1 MSFDNWFK
9 PIDKRLLSVT
19 QVQTHLR
26 DASFALEGLR
36 ELLSSADWSAAGGK
50 LPTER
55 DLAQRL
61 EVGRHSVRRALDVL
75 EAEGVI
81 WRRQGA
87 GTFVGQR
94 AKGAVEAEIAK
105 AIPRASFDEV
115 LEVRLRI
122 EPQLAQLAAIRAT
135 PEEITRMKELTSR
148 FLEAEDIEA
157 CELWDGAFHRQ
168 IAVAARNELFLALFD
183 VMNRVRRDKIWQTTR
198 GISLESG
205 EAKRNT
211 FEDHS
216 KIIVALEERRPLE
229 AAHAMRDHVL
239 NTQVRLLRRL
249 TTFEGL

>member
-1 MSFDNWFK
+1 MS
-9 PIDKRLLSVT
+9 RLHAQLK
-19 QVQTHLR
+19 

-36 ELLSSADWSAAGGK
+36 DLISSTDWSAAGGK

-75 EAEGVI
+75 ETEGVI

-94 AKGAVEAEIAK
+94 AENEVEAEIAK
-105 AIPRASFDEV
+105 VMPHASFDEV

-135 PEEITRMKELTSR
+135 PAEILRMKELTER
-148 FLEAEDIEA
+148 FMGADDIEA

-168 IAVAARNELFLALFD
+168 IAVAARNELFLSMFD

-198 GISLESG
+198 GVSLESD
-205 EAKRNT
+205 EAKRKT

-216 KIIVALEERRPLE
+216 TIIAAIEGRQPLE

-249 TTFEGL
+249 TTFEVF